1 MWPLVAAPTTQT
13 PQPAFRFQN
22 SFWVNLHH
30 TLRGESRR
38 REFRAPAMIKTNGL
52 KPDER
57 TAWALAL
64 DAYSEYT
71 RRDLVFDAP
80 LIRINNTLT
89 EVADD
94 TAPMRLPS
102 GLDAPARRGLIIGAP
117 IYRAHFWTAQQRLND
132 RWIEAKPHPILMPA
146 CFPALYRL

>member
-57 TAWALAL
+57 VVVAGIL
-64 DAYSEYT
+64 DAVPGQKVDPQLQTPKSAAAE
-71 RRDLVFDAP
+71 
-80 LIRINNTLT
+80 
-89 EVADD
+89 
-94 TAPMRLPS
+94 
-102 GLDAPARRGLIIGAP
+102 PAGP
-117 IYRAHFWTAQQRLND
+117 N
-132 RWIEAKPHPILMPA
+132 
-146 CFPALYRL
+146 